1 MKKLPLRGR
10 SLALLA
16 VILPLLALF
25 IYVGLRSG
33 PLAPVAVTIETM
45 EPQELSP
52 ALFGI
57 GTVEAR
63 HTYRIG
69 PTFAGRIARLDVD
82 VGDRVTAGQVLGE
95 MDPVDLDDRLRA
107 QESVLRGA
115 QAALREAEVRR
126 THARTQAR
134 RYEQLFAVRASSE
147 ELMTTKR
154 QELEIAEAGL
164 ASAREALEG
173 ARSSLEA
180 LVAQRR
186 DLRLIAPAD
195 GLVAARD
202 AEPGTSV
209 AGGQTV
215 VEIIDPASL
224 WIDVRFDQIGAAGL
238 AAGLPARIALR
249 SRDGLSASG
258 RVLRV
263 EPKADAMT
271 EELLAKVSFD
281 AIPQPLPPLGELAEV
296 TIALP
301 TLPATPVISNAALRR
316 EGERIGVW
324 QAVDGGL
331 RFAPLVLGAADLEGR
346 VQVREGLEA
355 GDRVVSYSE
364 RPLSANS
371 RIHVVDRLPGVAR

>member
-1 MKKLPLRGR
+1 MKKLPLRNR

-25 IYVGLRSG
+25 IYVALRSG
-33 PLAPVAVTIETM
+33 PLAPVAVTLETV
-45 EPQELSP
+45 EAQELRP

-69 PTFAGRIARLDVD
+69 PTVAGRLARLDVH
-82 VGDRVTAGQVLGE
+82 VGDLVTAGQVLGE

-115 QAALREAEVRR
+115 QASLREAEARR

-134 RYEQLFAVRASSE
+134 RYEQLFAVRSSSE

-173 ARSSLEA
+173 ARSSLEG
-180 LVAQRR
+180 LVAQRT

-202 AEPGTSV
+202 VEPGTSL
-209 AGGQTV
+209 AGGSTV
-215 VEIIDPASL
+215 LEIIDPASL

-238 AAGLPARIALR
+238 AAGLPARIVLR
-249 SRDGLSASG
+249 SRDGRSSSG

-263 EPKADAMT
+263 EPKADAVT
-271 EELLAKVSFD
+271 EELLAKVRFD
-281 AIPQPLPPLGELAEV
+281 AIPQPLPPVGELAEV
-296 TIALP
+296 TIELP
-301 TLPATPVISNAALRR
+301 PLPEAPVISNAALRR
-316 EGERIGVW
+316 EGDRIGVW
-324 QAVDGGL
+324 QVVDGGL
-331 RFAPLVLGAADLEGR
+331 RFTPLVLGASVLEGR
-346 VQVREGLEA
+346 MQVREGLEA
-355 GDRVVSYSE
+355 GDRVVAYSE
-364 RPLSANS
+364 KPLGAKT
-371 RIHVVDRLPGVAR
+371 RIQVVDRIPGGPR